1 MTPPLGYDLLLP
13 GPTPFSPANHASGLY
28 PMTVHSKSKP
38 GFDGGPSAPI
48 RAHPRRSSTSD
59 TRSLPLAESA
69 VRLHALLEFSPT
81 SSGDGSGPAIRWD
94 LVDMPSLPTLSPGL
108 SQNLRG
114 SRRSS
119 LSSGTGGCHYYG
131 HQQGLRLLDL
141 LDEPAT
147 LPPTASMMTITCPHL
162 LWVIRVYPSSSSS
175 PSSLLSP
182 PSSPDSPGYASPTGS
197 FDSSSSSFSS
207 YVHLPGPEMTR
218 YITVRDVLTE
228 IYYALRAPISHS
240 EYAQLSY
247 ERDRERAGR
256 AYKRRYRRVLSSSAG
271 PHHEDSSD
279 DSRREREYEDEK
291 KAGLRRVDFLMEKTR
306 FGGLSR
312 GRGPGEWVLHV
323 E

>member
-13 GPTPFSPANHASGLY
+13 GPTPFSPALHASGLY
-28 PMTVHSKSKP
+28 PLSVHSKSKP
-38 GFDGGPSAPI
+38 GFDGGTNAPI

-59 TRSLPLAESA
+59 ARSLPLAESI
-69 VRLHALLEFSPT
+69 RLHGLLEFSPA
-81 SSGDGSGPAIRWD
+81 SSGDGGGPAIRWD
-94 LVDMPSLPTLSPGL
+94 LVDMPSLPTLSPSV
-108 SQNLRG
+108 SQNRRG

-119 LSSGTGGCHYYG
+119 LSSSTDYYG

-147 LPPTASMMTITCPHL
+147 LPPTASVMTITSPHL
-162 LWVIRVYPSSSSS
+162 LWVIRVYPSGSSSS
-175 PSSLLSP
+175 SLLPPSSSP
-182 PSSPDSPGYASPTGS
+182 PSSPDSPSYSPAGS

-207 YVHLPGPEMTR
+207 YVHLPGPETR

-228 IYYALRAPISHS
+228 IYYTLRAPISHS

-247 ERDRERAGR
+247 ERDRERAGK

-271 PHHEDSSD
+271 PHEDSSD

-291 KAGLRRVDFLMEKTR
+291 QAGLRRVDFLMEKTR